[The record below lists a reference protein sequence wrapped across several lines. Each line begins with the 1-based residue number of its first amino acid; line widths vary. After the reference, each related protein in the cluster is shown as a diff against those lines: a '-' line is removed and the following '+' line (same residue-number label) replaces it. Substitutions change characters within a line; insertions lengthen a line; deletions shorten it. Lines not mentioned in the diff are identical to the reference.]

1 MKLFC
6 KLIIR
11 IGTKIVLKLH
21 AVLLL
26 SYFFYLVVSTIP
38 LCICVGTLSG
48 GLLTEKIGNLWNLR
62 VSLLM
67 ELIGWIIIYWSQS
80 FDCLLIGRILTGLG
94 AGLSTPSTYLI
105 LTDLSLIRLDIFS
118 FIIKV
123 DFEKLTLSP
132 ALNYHFCLVKVGL

>member
-1 MKLFC
+1 MIFLFF
-6 KLIIR
+6 
-11 IGTKIVLKLH
+11 
-21 AVLLL
+21 LL
-26 SYFFYLVVSTIP
+26 VSTIP

-67 ELIGWIIIYWSQS
+67 ELIGWIIIYWSQT
-80 FDCLLIGRILTGLG
+80 FPCLLIGRILTGLG

-118 FIIKV
+118 
-123 DFEKLTLSP
+123 L
-132 ALNYHFCLVKVGL
+132 